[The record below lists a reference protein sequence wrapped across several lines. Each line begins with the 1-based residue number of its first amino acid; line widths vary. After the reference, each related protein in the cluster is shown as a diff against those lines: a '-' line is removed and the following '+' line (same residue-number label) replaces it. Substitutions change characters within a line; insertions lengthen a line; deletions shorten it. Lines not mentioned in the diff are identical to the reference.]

1 MKHRKHS
8 KKRHHTKRRK
18 SSMMGAIDMM
28 NILGVAAGAVA
39 AGMADKFIP
48 ESIDKRISAAGK
60 IAIGVLLPNM
70 VKSGKMKNALAGVGS
85 GFIAV
90 GAVDLLKG
98 FGVLSGANDSD
109 YLEVTLNGG
118 VNVLAGEDINIVSGD
133 QDILA
138 GEDISIVSGMDDN
151 EY

>member
-1 MKHRKHS
+1 
-8 KKRHHTKRRK
+8 
-18 SSMMGAIDMM
+18 MMGAIDMM